1 MRILKPDPKLA
12 AKLAESSCFMLNIL
26 VNNVDWILNERI
38 TARIEEWLRSKAV
51 NVIIARHQ
59 SDKPDLDLAC
69 ALQCAKSIQQA
80 PLTQNLRARCI
91 KPCFP
96 EADVGG
102 RAIHVQAKPI
112 EHLDEAG
119 FQRLRALWSTPPW
132 SMVFAG
138 SGRAAGRP
146 AGSRSPPSLTF
157 SSVNSQ
163 FVCKTCSRLIAS
175 LVLQAW
181 EDRRDSPV
189 ANERALVMWFQAV
202 PMLQRPQHHRPT
214 L

>member
-12 AKLAESSCFMLNIL
+12 AKLAESSCFRLNIL

-38 TARIEEWLRSKAV
+38 TARIEESLRSKAV

-59 SDKPDLDLAC
+59 RDKPDLDIAC

-119 FQRLRALWSTPPW
+119 FQRLRALWSNPPW
-132 SMVFAG
+132 SIVFARC
-138 SGRAAGRP
+138 GRAAGTPSRFALP
-146 AGSRSPPSLTF
+146 ALVDFLVTA
-157 SSVNSQ
+157 
-163 FVCKTCSRLIAS
+163 FVCTASRICL
-175 LVLQAW
+175 
-181 EDRRDSPV
+181 RD
-189 ANERALVMWFQAV
+189 L
-202 PMLQRPQHHRPT
+202 
-214 L
+214 

>member
-12 AKLAESSCFMLNIL
+12 AKLAESSCFRLNIL

-38 TARIEEWLRSKAV
+38 TARIEESLRSKAV

-59 SDKPDLDLAC
+59 RDKPDLDLAC

-102 RAIHVQAKPI
+102 RAIHVLAKPI

-119 FQRLRALWSTPPW
+119 FQRLRDLWSNPPW
-132 SMVFAG
+132 SIVFAG

-146 AGSRSPPSLTF
+146 AGSRSPPSLTS

-163 FVCKTCSRLIAS
+163 FVCKTCSRVIAS
-175 LVLQAW
+175 LVPQAW
-181 EDRRDSPV
+181 EDRRDPLV
-189 ANERALVMWFQAV
+189 ANEPPLVMWLHAA